1 MKKIDLPQVVK
12 RGSLSLEQA
21 IEQRRSLRRFSGESL
36 SQEDLSYI
44 LFYSNGVTDRRHG
57 RRAAPSA
64 GATYPIEVYTVV
76 NNIDGLDRGIYHYS
90 LPDHALELVREG
102 DFRQEMVQASMGQK
116 MMAQA
121 SVVLMMTAII
131 RRTERIYGERA
142 SRYVVLDAGH
152 IAQNTYLMAASM
164 GLGACAVGAFYDDD
178 FNRLLGVNG
187 KSESVLYMMAVGR
200 V

>member
-1 MKKIDLPQVVK
+1 MKKIELPQVVR
-12 RGSLSLEQA
+12 RGNLSLEQA
-21 IEQRRSLRRFSGESL
+21 IEQRRSLRRFSGESI